1 MRAMRERETVC
12 VTELQSQWRYGGEQ
26 IHTIRRYCAEESALG
41 KPYCL
46 ENNGGEESVKDCFS
60 TCSNDVVKGGSIAC
74 NNNNDEVYAL
84 FKPQTHDPIV
94 TSCKSCF
101 YSEIPNGDPGLFRC
115 RNNPGGQDNINCLPF
130 QQAGCYASKSRIRT
144 GLRLYKEVFRG
155 CSAFPEN
162 LVEEGCYQS
171 RGSSGVIRVCKSW
184 CGENKCNGD
193 GDDHILSTLP
203 VPTTIAASATTTST
217 KGTTTTAT
225 LSTTSASFV
234 EYIVDDQITLLNIA
248 WDAIYEDMG
257 ASLSL
262 KLTKNVAKDVEIILK
277 YDGRLKNIFITVQ
290 SLESP
295 QNRADGTTA
304 KFQVIA
310 KVSLLTDDFI
320 DAYNNNF
327 GSFSDYNSLQVITQ
341 ADLLKKEPISST
353 NLGNDD
359 NSFLI
364 VIVSVC
370 CVLIVV
376 IMLIGCILLKQK
388 RKKNDLKNNQVSKI
402 DQTPV
407 ADGFFYRIV
416 NGIRVSIPAERLI

>member
-74 NNNNDEVYAL
+74 NNNNDEL
-84 FKPQTHDPIV
+84 Q
-94 TSCKSCF
+94 
-101 YSEIPNGDPGLFRC
+101 
-115 RNNPGGQDNINCLPF
+115 GGQDNINCLPF